1 MLTFSFFTAV
11 FLTISWI
18 MYIGAYLFSRL
29 QGIAF
34 HNLGLTDLTIYTALT
49 IVPLV
54 VIWMIWGACYR
65 FYHEKNLQKQ
75 FKSIELKLQQNQE
88 FFEIATRLFYQ
99 AQKNRE
105 NHFIL
110 SQTELFIAELNG
122 MIADIL
128 QRYKFITESEA
139 AKLWMATEKGNKW
152 CFAKALIDL
161 QNSSTGFKGQLYR
174 TAQREKLLRGNINEF
189 CARYARLLEMLKA
202 HDKDRIFLD
211 IVETGALGKAFAIL
225 APLSDKLQ
233 ESAPLQEEL
242 FDFEDA
248 EKQEKELVADA
259 EMKIAQIGEQKNNI
273 KSDTQ
278 QKTQTDQPSKHENIS
293 LPEFLNTTEN
303 KAEAH
308 PTLETSLTNVSVQ
321 NEQDIIADNNQTL
334 EETVAA
340 INALSEKEEEK
351 SQPTSEENILPNKT
365 EENALEDE
373 IGRMFDG
380 AGIRE
385 YPQENDDEV
394 KSSIFPKFSNLF
406 KKKNQE
412 KVDAENKTDAETD
425 IISQSGI
432 DPLTLA
438 LERSFGKLA
447 DDNLNQNS
455 RLYQAMNSDNN
466 KNNDEQTGG
475 EEKFSFATTNETL
488 MKLQQ
493 ELAELSGS
501 DNNPQT
507 SDNKGEHVDKKE
519 N

>member
-18 MYIGAYLFSRL
+18 MYIGTYLFSRL
-29 QGIAF
+29 QGVAF
-34 HNLGLTDLTIYTALT
+34 NTLGLTDLTIYTALT
-49 IVPLV
+49 VIPLI
-54 VIWMIWGACYR
+54 VIWMIWSGCYR

-75 FKSIELKLQQNQE
+75 FKAIELKLQQNQD
-88 FFEIATRLFYQ
+88 FFEIAARLLYQ
-99 AQKNRE
+99 GQKSRE

-110 SQTELFIAELNG
+110 NQTELFIAELNG

-139 AKLWMATEKGNKW
+139 AKLWTATEKGNKW

-161 QNSSTGFKGQLYR
+161 QNSSVGFKGQLYR

-202 HDKDRIFLD
+202 HDKERIFLD
-211 IVETGALGKAFAIL
+211 IVETGAMGKAFAIL

-233 ESAPLQEEL
+233 DSNLPVQEEL
-242 FDFEDA
+242 FDFGES
-248 EKQEKELVADA
+248 EKQSEKELFADA
-259 EMKIAQIGEQKNNI
+259 EMKIAQIAEQSENAEQAEETPSADDSVLDELDNI
-273 KSDTQ
+273 T
-278 QKTQTDQPSKHENIS
+278 
-293 LPEFLNTTEN
+293 LPEFLN
-303 KAEAH
+303 AEDETASTAVAQEEK
-308 PTLETSLTNVSVQ
+308 TLQAE
-321 NEQDIIADNNQTL
+321 NEQEITVKDNQTL
-334 EETVAA
+334 EETVAV
-340 INALSEKEEEK
+340 INALSEKEDETDGAVAENENKEVSLEE
-351 SQPTSEENILPNKT
+351 
-365 EENALEDE
+365 E

-412 KVDAENKTDAETD
+412 KVDADTD
-425 IISQSGI
+425 IIPQSGI

-447 DDNLNQNS
+447 DDNPNQNS
-455 RLYQAMNSDNN
+455 RLYQAMNSDN